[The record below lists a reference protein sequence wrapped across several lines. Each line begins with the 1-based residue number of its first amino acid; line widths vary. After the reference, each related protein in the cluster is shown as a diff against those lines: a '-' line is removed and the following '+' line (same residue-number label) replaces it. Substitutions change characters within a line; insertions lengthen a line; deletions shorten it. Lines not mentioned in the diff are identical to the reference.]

1 MKLNIT
7 KKELLNILSEIA
19 DLSEFTGANKFKVRA
34 YRNAVNALR
43 YFNGDFEESIKNGEL
58 LKVRGIGKGIF
69 QTIKEIFENG
79 YSAELM
85 ELKEN
90 TPAGIDE
97 LLQIRGMGIKKI
109 ILLNK
114 SLGIDNLEDLSNAI
128 EAGKLNGIK
137 GFGEKSIEKIS
148 SEIERISST
157 AHLLLLD
164 EAFETAEEIKQ
175 TLSKF
180 SKIEKIEVSGE
191 LRRLN
196 EVISKIDLVL
206 LLNGDSEKELL
217 RFIEENFG
225 IERKE
230 YSGDNITI
238 KISYS
243 DKKNIFLHI
252 VKSKSDLNKINF
264 LLTGSDKFV
273 SSFTKLPAEV
283 DSENEVFMLNE
294 RQYVPPVVRESEASE
309 IISQGKFE
317 SDLDF
322 PGMKGLLHFHT
333 IYSDGGN
340 TLEEMIRAGK
350 EKGFEYFAVCD
361 HSKSAF
367 YANGLTEERLIEQKE
382 EIDILRKKLNVPIF
396 HGIESDILKEGAL
409 DYSDEI
415 LSEFDFIIASVHSNF
430 NLSEDEMTNRIVKA
444 IESPYSRAIGHPTG
458 RLLLRRG
465 GYNLDI
471 KKVLDA
477 CAANNTAIEINANP
491 RRLDLDWRNY
501 FYARERGVLFTINA
515 DAHATEHIEYTKYG
529 VMIARKGGI
538 LKREVINYFTL
549 EEFRKFIGR

>member
-43 YFNGDFEESIKNGEL
+43 YFNGDFEENIKNGEL